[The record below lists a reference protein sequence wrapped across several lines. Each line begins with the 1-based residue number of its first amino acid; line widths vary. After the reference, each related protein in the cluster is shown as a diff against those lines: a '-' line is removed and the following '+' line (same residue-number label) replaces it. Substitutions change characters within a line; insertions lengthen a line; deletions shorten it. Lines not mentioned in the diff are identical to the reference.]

1 MRRDATGRVT
11 STIVAVVSVVV
22 LAVALVGFLVDGS
35 GDDTPAAAEQQAA
48 SETTAE
54 SASKTSSGS
63 TDETSA
69 AEATGGEKSPRP
81 SEKTKPDD
89 KQQKKPGKPKKKQ
102 QAEPDPEP
110 AVPSVYV
117 EVYNMTSVNGLA
129 SSKAA
134 QLQDAGWQVV
144 GIDNWRGNIPASTVY
159 YPDGMADEATQLAN
173 SLGIGRTRGAVAP
186 MKFDRLTV
194 ILTSDAV

>member
-1 MRRDATGRVT
+1 MRRDAAGRVT
-11 STIVAVVSVVV
+11 STIVAAVSVV
-22 LAVALVGFLVDGS
+22 AIAAALVGLLVNGS
-35 GDDTPAAAEQQAA
+35 GDEAPVAGGEPTAAQSSPAE
-48 SETTAE
+48 SPRETQSE
-54 SASKTSSGS
+54 SASAEPSSAP
-63 TDETSA
+63 EP
-69 AEATGGEKSPRP
+69 KSK
-81 SEKTKPDD
+81 SKSKS
-89 KQQKKPGKPKKKQ
+89 KPKPEPKPE
-102 QAEPDPEP
+102 AEPEP

-117 EVYNMTSVNGLA
+117 EVYNMTSVSGLA

-173 SLGIGRTRGAVAP
+173 SLGISRTRGAVAP

-194 ILTSDAV
+194 ILTTDAV

>member
-1 MRRDATGRVT
+1 MRRDAAGRVT
-11 STIVAVVSVVV
+11 STIVAVVSVV
-22 LAVALVGFLVDGS
+22 AIAAALVGLLVNGS
-35 GDDTPAAAEQQAA
+35 GDEAPVAGGEPTAAE
-48 SETTAE
+48 SSPAE
-54 SASKTSSGS
+54 SPTQTQSES
-63 TDETSA
+63 TSA
-69 AEATGGEKSPRP
+69 PEPKPTPKSK
-81 SEKTKPDD
+81 S
-89 KQQKKPGKPKKKQ
+89 KPKPEPKPEPE
-102 QAEPDPEP
+102 AEPEP

-117 EVYNMTSVNGLA
+117 EVYNMTSVSGLA

-173 SLGIGRTRGAVAP
+173 SLGITRTRGAVAP

-194 ILTSDAV
+194 ILTTDAV